1 MNNEEIKND
10 IEMDNKVMDEFI
22 KNIQSKCPVNILNP
36 NITQHPKSSLI
47 GMYLMCLSPDDIN
60 NKVSE
65 YSITTDLLD
74 ESILFFDRHHIVE
87 LCAIFYGAIQ
97 FLMDKNND
105 PNRDNSNFIN
115 MVSSIASYISIPH
128 TYNDLKNFMS
138 SSISNI
144 SKNSP
149 GIDPRIFARLKAI
162 SNKIWFVPYNK
173 LDAIAMEAK
182 ELYDNETKS
191 GDKNE

>member
-36 NITQHPKSSLI
+36 NITQHPKSSLV

-60 NKVSE
+60 NKISE
-65 YSITTDLLD
+65 CSITTDLAD
-74 ESILFFDRHHIVE
+74 ESILFFDRHHVVE

-105 PNRDNSNFIN
+105 PNRDNSNFID
-115 MVSSIASYISIPH
+115 MISSIASYISIPH